1 MVIIWSLRQ
10 KKNIKSFCIPHGTL
24 AEHFN
29 KYDKIY
35 KNTIAEA
42 VSSAQSKY
50 FAVQSKITEK
60 FLKKN
65 KKNYKFKK
73 IKTGNLIFSENS
85 NKKMKNRNTILF
97 AVTVKAFQSIQ
108 YVGVEMYYEF
118 IENLNF
124 LNSFSKESD
133 YKILVKLHPGAQKNI
148 ADLKKMYPHLVFTCK
163 KIDNVLEEV
172 FLTISFSST
181 VIEDSLY
188 SNRPVILFDQWK
200 RYQHCKSEKNLNKKN
215 AAIYYVSD
223 KKDLIKCI
231 KTIQNSQKTNFKDYI
246 YSGVTKNNILNLK
259 NFF

>member
-1 MVIIWSLRQ
+1 ML
-10 KKNIKSFCIPHGTL
+10 
-24 AEHFN
+24 
-29 KYDKIY
+29 
-35 KNTIAEA
+35 
-42 VSSAQSKY
+42 SAQSKY
-50 FAVQSKITEK
+50 FAVQSKITDK

-65 KKNYKFKK
+65 KRNYKFKK

-85 NKKMKNRNTILF
+85 NKKIKNRNTILF

-124 LNSFSKESD
+124 LNYLSKESD
-133 YKILVKLHPGAQKNI
+133 YKILVKLHPGAQQNI

-181 VIEDSLY
+181 AIEDSLY
-188 SNRPVILFDQWK
+188 SNRPVILFDQWN
-200 RYQHCKSEKNLNKKN
+200 RYQHCKSEKNLNKKD
-215 AAIYYVSD
+215 AAIYYVSE

-231 KTIQNSQKTNFKDYI
+231 KTIQNSRKINFKDYI
-246 YSGVTKNNILNLK
+246 YSGVTKNNILKLK